1 MKLSTDGLI
10 IREQQTGE
18 DDRLV
23 TLLTRDYGVLRAFVR
38 GAKRIKSKSQS
49 ATQLFA
55 YGKFSIYRGKDAY
68 SIDEA
73 QPIEIFFDLRNDIEA
88 LSLAQYFCELAGELA
103 PVEDDADEYL
113 KLVLNALH
121 MLSKNKRS
129 HTQLKAIVELRMMS
143 LSGYMPDLVACGDC
157 GELTDS
163 GMFFSPVEGQIFCGE
178 CVKDHTCIALP
189 NGTLS
194 AMRHICYTENAKLF
208 NFNLPDESMSFL
220 SDVTENF
227 LLTQTAKK
235 FKTLDFYKMMKG

>member
-23 TLLTRDYGVLRAFVR
+23 TILTRDYGILRAFVR
-38 GAKRIKSKSQS
+38 GAKRIRSKSQS

-55 YGKFSIYRGKDAY
+55 YGKYSIYRGKDAY

-73 QPIEIFFDLRNDIEA
+73 QPVEIFFDLRNDIA
-88 LSLAQYFCELAGELA
+88 SLSLAQYFCELAGELA

-113 KLVLNALH
+113 RLVLNALH
-121 MLSKNKRS
+121 MLSKNKRP
-129 HTQLKAIVELRMMS
+129 HAQLKAIVELRMMT

-157 GELTDS
+157 GEFSDE

-178 CVKDHTCIALP
+178 CVTDHTCIALT
-189 NGTLS
+189 NSVLS
-194 AMRHICYTENAKLF
+194 AMRHICYSENSKLF
-208 NFNLPDESMSFL
+208 SFTLQEESLKFL
-220 SDVTENF
+220 SEVTENF

-235 FKTLDFYKMMKG
+235 FKTLDFYKAVM